1 MCKTLCE
8 LRTALQLFHCS
19 VLKICTLSL
28 WSIRVGSMENCCL
41 FAEIFNILYQQ
52 RCWTSHLKQK
62 ETAETMTNFRAVNGL
77 LNSLLPFLEIAS
89 ASLRSEYSTYVS
101 ASVWRSLM
109 RQSYLRS
116 LFSSWCFWYC
126 NFLWYLPAS
135 TSCSYLPGSYNKTV
149 VIKSLLLLYVLHF
162 RVEPDPSKAVNLN
175 VTFDSNAPCV
185 VGELLPS
192 KWDH

>member
-28 WSIRVGSMENCCL
+28 WSVRVWTMENCCL

-89 ASLRSEYSTYVS
+89 TSLRSEYSTYVS
-101 ASVWRSLM
+101 ASVGRSLM

-135 TSCSYLPGSYNKTV
+135 TSCTYLREVISALSYSNDKV
-149 VIKSLLLLYVLHF
+149 VVAVICFAFQSGAWPIKGCKS
-162 RVEPDPSKAVNLN
+162 
-175 VTFDSNAPCV
+175 
-185 VGELLPS
+185 
-192 KWDH
+192 